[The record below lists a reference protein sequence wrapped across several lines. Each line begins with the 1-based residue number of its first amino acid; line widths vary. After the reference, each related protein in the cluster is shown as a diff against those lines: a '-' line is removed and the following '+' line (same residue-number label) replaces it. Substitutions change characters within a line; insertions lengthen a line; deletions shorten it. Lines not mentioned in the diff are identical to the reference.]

1 MTQATPPLD
10 QRALWNGPAAQAWI
24 DEKDVLDR
32 MFQPFEDL
40 LTDHARRLGASAVLD
55 IGCGTGR
62 TTFALADALGPQAR
76 CTGVD
81 ISEPMIEVARE
92 RARRDGRATE
102 FIATDAQQHAF
113 AAASFDLFVSRFGVM
128 FFDEPVAAFANL
140 RRAAR
145 PGASLCCIAWRS
157 ATENPFMTTAEHAAA
172 PLLPAMPPRRLDGP
186 GQFAFAD
193 RHRTE
198 AMLQQAGWGRIAITP
213 LDVSCRFPADKLHA
227 YLTRLGPLGVVLQS
241 VDDAVAR
248 QHIVDVV
255 RTAFEPFVQGDE
267 VVFDA
272 ACWCIDARA

>member
-1 MTQATPPLD
+1 MNEATAPLD
-10 QRALWNGPAAQAWI
+10 QHALWNGPAARAWI

-32 MFQPFEDL
+32 MFQPFEDM
-40 LTDHARRLGASAVLD
+40 LTDHARRLGVDSVLD

-76 CTGVD
+76 CTGID
-81 ISEPMIEVARE
+81 ISEPMIEVAQQ
-92 RARRDGRATE
+92 RAQRDGRSVE
-102 FIATDAQQHAF
+102 FIAADAQHHAF
-113 AAASFDLFVSRFGVM
+113 AAAAFDLFVSRFGVM
-128 FFDEPVAAFANL
+128 FFDEPVTAFANL

-193 RHRTE
+193 RRHTE
-198 AMLQQAGWGRIAITP
+198 AMLQQAGWNRIAISP
-213 LDVSCRFPADKLHA
+213 LDVSCSFPADKLLA
-227 YLTRLGPLGVVLQS
+227 YLTRLGPLGVALQS
-241 VDDAVAR
+241 VDEAAR
-248 QHIVDVV
+248 PRVIEVV

-272 ACWCIDARA
+272 ACWCVDASA